1 MAFKILKSKITS
13 EIKSKYESLLYL
25 TPDIKS
31 SKYNKIIPIPIIF
44 YHDDGE
50 YIHLPYLFASSL
62 LQIIPNID
70 IPYPHKNILFLGS
83 LREYQ
88 VSVETESFQQLQKY
102 GTSTLGLH
110 PGFGKTILGASL
122 ACKVKLLTTI
132 LVHREILTTQWKKT
146 FTDVTNC
153 KVWIVGEKNPP
164 DTYDIIICMDT
175 RWQQIPS
182 NIRDNVGFL
191 IIDEAHAFCTPSHVF
206 CLLSFHPKFILAETG
221 TLERDDNMH
230 NMIYSICG
238 THGIYKQSNNPFNV
252 MKIMTNTKPI
262 RKFNRMGNVD
272 WCALVNNTLMDE
284 RRNNIIFNIISKNL
298 DRKILI
304 LTALKDHATL
314 LYDGLISRK
323 ITSDFLCGTK
333 KGYIDSNVLVG
344 TTSKIGTGFDPATS
358 CPTYEGRPF
367 DLLLLVCSIKKYS
380 MLVQN
385 IGRVFRSEFPTVMHF
400 VDNDDIYKGHWYKA
414 RKWYLARGGVI
425 TEHNI
430 INDDV
435 PSTQQN
441 ITQQNITQQQHN
453 WLQSKALQIK
463 INKLNAEKKPLGLKV
478 V

>member
-1 MAFKILKSKITS
+1 
-13 EIKSKYESLLYL
+13 
-25 TPDIKS
+25 
-31 SKYNKIIPIPIIF
+31 
-44 YHDDGE
+44 
-50 YIHLPYLFASSL
+50 
-62 LQIIPNID
+62 
-70 IPYPHKNILFLGS
+70 
-83 LREYQ
+83 
-88 VSVETESFQQLQKY
+88 
-102 GTSTLGLH
+102 
-110 PGFGKTILGASL
+110 
-122 ACKVKLLTTI
+122 
-132 LVHREILTTQWKKT
+132 
-146 FTDVTNC
+146 
-153 KVWIVGEKNPP
+153 
-164 DTYDIIICMDT
+164 
-175 RWQQIPS
+175 
-182 NIRDNVGFL
+182 
-191 IIDEAHAFCTPSHVF
+191 
-206 CLLSFHPKFILAETG
+206 
-221 TLERDDNMH
+221 
-230 NMIYSICG
+230 
-238 THGIYKQSNNPFNV
+238 
-252 MKIMTNTKPI
+252 
-262 RKFNRMGNVD
+262 MGNVD
-272 WCALVNNTLMDE
+272 WCTLVNNTLMDE

-323 ITSDFLCGTK
+323 ITCDFLCGTK

-441 ITQQNITQQQHN
+441 ITQQQHN
-453 WLQSKALQIK
+453 WLQSKALQLK
-463 INKLNAEKKPLGLKV
+463 INKLNDEKKPLGLKV
-478 V
+478 G